1 MKIKSLL
8 ISITAIMMLVSSVV
22 YFTGCNKLE
31 NVTNSSSKLIV
42 DLITGRDLLGNE
54 ESTTVFSDVITSS
67 GSVFNDV
74 GTATLSAVVLN
85 PTQASGTFYQDIIV
99 DQIDIEYSRTDR
111 TDGSNIEGV
120 DVPFSFSQKVNARIL
135 VGASIELGF
144 VLVQHVAKRESPLV
158 ELILS
163 GQEHVLKLEAK
174 ITFHGKDVAGN
185 RVEPAVGYI
194 SVWCANFADED

>member
-22 YFTGCNKLE
+22 YFSGCNKLE
-31 NVTNSSSKLIV
+31 NLTNSSSKLIV
-42 DLITGRDLLGNE
+42 DLITGTDLLGNT
-54 ESTTVFSDVITSS
+54 ESTTVFSDVLTTS
-67 GSVFNDV
+67 GSVFNDTA
-74 GTATLSAVVLN
+74 TATLSAVVLD

-99 DQIDIEYSRTDR
+99 DQIDIEYSRSE
-111 TDGSNIEGV
+111 GLNIEGV

-144 VLVQHVAKRESPLV
+144 VLVQHVAKVESPLV
-158 ELILS
+158 ELIS
-163 GQEHVLKLEAK
+163 YGQEHVLKLEAK

-185 RVEPAVGYI
+185 RVEPAVGSI